1 MTVLIAGAVLSIAIT
16 GLSAENKVQ
25 PKTNAATNP
34 GSNAFGQ
41 SFAEWLRDY
50 SSWTYGGPV
59 SQVQPNNVLMLP
71 VPVTPNDAWV
81 IGADG
86 RNIGT
91 AEMDVTVKPGTK
103 LVLAVLGWLGE
114 TYDPNLVPPKP
125 DDSRTQFTIA
135 DFVPPLG
142 QAVITLDGVE
152 LMNDANVASFYYGPI
167 SFEPPIMYA
176 APSPYGSIGLIFV
189 QGIGIIIQ
197 PLTPGEH
204 TLKLYSWSYWQ
215 GLYGVNGTGWDNT
228 WHITVAN
235 PKK

>member
-1 MTVLIAGAVLSIAIT
+1 MTALLAGAVLSISSI
-16 GLSAENKVQ
+16 GLSAEDNLQ
-25 PKTNAATNP
+25 PKKNAATNP
-34 GSNAFGQ
+34 DSNAFGQ

-50 SSWTYGGPV
+50 WSWTYGGPV

-71 VPVTPNDAWV
+71 VPVTPDDAWV

-91 AEMDVTVKPGTK
+91 AEMDVTVQPGMK
-103 LVLAVLGWLGE
+103 LVLGVLGWLGE
-114 TYDPNLVPPKP
+114 TYDPTLNPPKP

-152 LMNDANVASFYYGPI
+152 LMNDANVANFYYGPI

-176 APSPYGSIGLIFV
+176 TPSPYGSIGLIFV

-215 GLYGVNGTGWDNT
+215 GMYGANGIGWDNT

-235 PKK
+235 PKE